1 MTDELVI
8 AMADLERDKVFD
20 IVRNEL
26 KNDMDPLKIIELLSE
41 GIKIVGDRFEKKEYF
56 LAELITGG
64 DIFETIFQEIKPA
77 LEKRKADT
85 KIQGTIVIGT
95 VKGDVHDIGKNIV
108 KTILMAS
115 GFRVKDLGVDVPAEK
130 FVESVKNQNVKI
142 LGLSALLTIAIDSV
156 EELIEILKK
165 ENLRDNVKIIIGGS
179 AFNENIAK
187 NLDVDA
193 FGSNPMEA
201 VKFCQKYIK

>member
-1 MTDELVI
+1 MNDELVI
-8 AMADLERDKVFD
+8 AMADLERDKVFE

-26 KNDMDPLKIIELLSE
+26 MNDMDPLKIIESLSE
-41 GIKIVGDRFEKKEYF
+41 GIKIVGERFEQKEYF

-77 LEKRKADT
+77 LEKRKADPKT
-85 KIQGTIVIGT
+85 KGIIVIGT

-115 GFRVKDLGVDVPAEK
+115 GFHVKDLGVDVPAEK
-130 FVESVKNQNVKI
+130 FVESVQNQNVKI

-165 ENLRDNVKIIIGGS
+165 ENLRDNIKIIIGGS

-193 FGSNPMEA
+193 FGNDPMEA

>member
-1 MTDELVI
+1 MNDELVI
-8 AMADLERDKVFD
+8 AMADLERHKVFE

-26 KNDMDPLKIIELLSE
+26 MNDMDPLKIIESLSE
-41 GIKIVGDRFEKKEYF
+41 GIKIVGERFEQKEYF

-85 KIQGTIVIGT
+85 KTQGTIVIGT

-115 GFRVKDLGVDVPAEK
+115 GFHVKDLGVDVPAEK
-130 FVESVKNQNVKI
+130 FVESVQNQNVKI

-193 FGSNPMEA
+193 FGNDPMEA

>member
-41 GIKIVGDRFEKKEYF
+41 GIKIVGDRFEKKKYF

-115 GFRVKDLGVDVPAEK
+115 GFRVK
-130 FVESVKNQNVKI
+130 I
-142 LGLSALLTIAIDSV
+142 
-156 EELIEILKK
+156 
-165 ENLRDNVKIIIGGS
+165 
-179 AFNENIAK
+179 
-187 NLDVDA
+187 
-193 FGSNPMEA
+193 
-201 VKFCQKYIK
+201 